1 MSMIH
6 RPQFGITLVVR
17 ADGSMEL
24 TDWTEWHYDPYRGRD
39 CAVASVED
47 KHWDI
52 YLPSDLREHLSI
64 EEKCPTVRNGMG
76 LLDALLKYDDAQ
88 LDVHAREQGKEI
100 TVSFNITNQ
109 HLTEQEAA

>member
-1 MSMIH
+1 M
-6 RPQFGITLVVR
+6 
-17 ADGSMEL
+17 
-24 TDWTEWHYDPYRGRD
+24 
-39 CAVASVED
+39 
-47 KHWDI
+47 
-52 YLPSDLREHLSI
+52 
-64 EEKCPTVRNGMG
+64 RNGMG